1 MSVTAV
7 QQLQFSY
14 MVKGSRRIPRLVD
27 NEIVFAAIP
36 HIAEAAVV
44 QPDQQLTPASG
55 SEITVSVQR
64 LRWATKQPA
73 GVGTY
78 WAIAAGAF
86 SSKAHCIWDR
96 GADS

>member
-55 SEITVSVQR
+55 SEMTVSVQ
-64 LRWATKQPA
+64 
-73 GVGTY
+73 
-78 WAIAAGAF
+78 
-86 SSKAHCIWDR
+86 
-96 GADS
+96 